1 MPTLHWI
8 GKDKVIN
15 HHLDVPFK
23 VLEHAYGLE
32 RAFPYQ
38 QHQTTPTPLLHFLQ
52 AKPIH
57 HYKHQPKKTGDK
69 CTEHG
74 NNIAAADYK
83 QLKLT
88 KYASRQ
94 LPNFKHAYQP
104 MIKTLQQKQ
113 AERFAITPAI
123 L

>member
-1 MPTLHWI
+1 MLSRRGARLTH
-8 GKDKVIN
+8 
-15 HHLDVPFK
+15 
-23 VLEHAYGLE
+23 
-32 RAFPYQ
+32 Q
-38 QHQTTPTPLLHFLQ
+38 QHQTISTLLLHFLQ

-57 HYKHQPKKTGDK
+57 HNKHQPKKTGDK
-69 CTEHG
+69 CAEHG
-74 NNIAAADYK
+74 NKIAAADYK
-83 QLKLT
+83 QLKLS

-113 AERFAITPAI
+113 AQRFAITPAI